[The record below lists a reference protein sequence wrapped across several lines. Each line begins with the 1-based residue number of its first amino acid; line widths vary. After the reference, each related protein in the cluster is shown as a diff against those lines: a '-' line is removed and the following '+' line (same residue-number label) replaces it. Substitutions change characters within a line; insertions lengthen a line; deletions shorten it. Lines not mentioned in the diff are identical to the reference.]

1 MTERS
6 FRGDMMGE
14 LICGYDTDNLRR
26 NFDKVRRELAAAG
39 ARSPYGVT
47 PKLIAATK
55 TVPAEVINY
64 AAAELGLERIGE
76 NRVQE
81 LLDKY
86 SKLDRRLTVDFI
98 GRLQT
103 NKVKYI
109 IDKVAMIHSVDS
121 ERLAEEI
128 SRQAV
133 KTGRTVDVLA
143 EVNIGR
149 EESKSGLLPEE
160 AVDFAVR
167 IADLPGISVR
177 GIMTMAPKCDEKSD
191 YGKYFEETYRIFV
204 DFLRKKRHNI
214 IEPVLSMG
222 MSDSYVTAAEKGAT
236 AVRVGS
242 ALFGQRGGAAAAPH
256 DNKIFGG

>member
-1 MTERS
+1 
-6 FRGDMMGE
+6 MGNI
-14 LICGYDTDNLRR
+14 ICGYDTDVLRGNFEEVRENLR
-26 NFDKVRRELAAAG
+26 LAG
-39 ARSPYGVT
+39 ERSPRGRA
-47 PKLIAATK
+47 PELIAATK
-55 TVPAEVINY
+55 TVPVEVINY
-64 AAAELGLERIGE
+64 AAENLGLSHIGE

-81 LLDKY
+81 LCEKYDRLDPT
-86 SKLDRRLTVDFI
+86 LTVDFI
-98 GRLQT
+98 GKLQT

-121 ERLAEEI
+121 VHLADEI

-133 KTGRTVDVLA
+133 KAGRTVDVLA

-149 EESKSGLLPEE
+149 EASKSGVMPED
-160 AVDFAVR
+160 AVDFALR
-167 IADLPGISVR
+167 ISELPGISVR

-191 YGKYFEETYRIFV
+191 YYKYFEETYRIFV

-222 MSDSYVTAAEKGAT
+222 MSDSYVAAAEKGAT

-242 ALFGQRGGAAAAPH
+242 ALFGARGGAAAVSH
-256 DNKIFGG
+256 DNKIIGG